1 MKRGAVRKRRYRM
14 AARAES
20 TEATRQRILSAALEL
35 FFQSSYDEVTLEQVA
50 DRAGV
55 ALKTVLRRFDS
66 KDGLLLACAD
76 RARHLEESSRVVTP
90 GDVGGAVDALAN
102 RYEQTMDMMARYLA
116 VQDRVPA
123 VGQVI
128 GLARRTHLKWLTRT
142 FAPYLPPPAD
152 RRHRRRVAQLFAAT
166 EIYVWHAF
174 RRRMGFSCA
183 AASDAMSAT
192 VHELISQ
199 WERQAVA

>member
-1 MKRGAVRKRRYRM
+1 MPATRKRRYRM
-14 AARAES
+14 TARAES
-20 TEATRQRILSAALEL
+20 AEATRQRILNAALEL
-35 FFQSSYDEVTLEQVA
+35 FYESSYDEVTLEKVA

-66 KDGLLLACAD
+66 KDGLLIACAEG
-76 RARHLEESSRVVTP
+76 ARNREESRRVVTP
-90 GDVGGAVDALAN
+90 GDVGGAVDALAK

-128 GLARRTHLKWLTRT
+128 NLARRRHLTWLTRT
-142 FAPYLPPPAD
+142 FAPHLPAPVDPL
-152 RRHRRRVAQLFAAT
+152 HRRRVAQLFAAT

-174 RRRMGFSCA
+174 RRRLGFSCA
-183 AASDAMSAT
+183 AAHDVMSAT
-192 VHELISQ
+192 VHELITQ
-199 WERQAVA
+199 WERHADV

>member
-1 MKRGAVRKRRYRM
+1 MT
-14 AARAES
+14 ARAES
-20 TEATRQRILSAALEL
+20 AEATRLRILNAALEL
-35 FFQSSYDEVTLEQVA
+35 FYESSYDEVTLEGVA

-66 KDGLLLACAD
+66 KEGLLLGCAEA
-76 RARHLEESSRVVTP
+76 ARNLEESSRVVTP
-90 GDVGGAVDALAN
+90 GDVGGAVDALAK
-102 RYEQTMDMMARYLA
+102 RYEETMDIMARYLA

-128 GLARRTHLKWLTRT
+128 NLARRTHFTWLART
-142 FAPYLPPPAD
+142 FAPHLPAPAD
-152 RRHRRRVAQLFAAT
+152 PRHRRRVAQLFAAT

-174 RRRMGFSCA
+174 RRRLGFSCA
-183 AASDAMSAT
+183 AAHDAMSAT

-199 WERQAVA
+199 WDRHADA